1 MFSTNSLVTT
11 GVRDFSEIFPEGV
24 IRSSRSLASQNVH
37 VMQCLHNRSELV
49 VPPLTDTLVALS
61 LSATT
66 KLTVRVS
73 DQEFSEPL
81 QRGDAVIIPAGAA
94 SEWRCSGGDAD
105 YDMLHIYL
113 HAGLLAKASADT
125 DFDVSQADIA
135 LEFRVRD
142 PHIFHIGLSLLQE
155 LDHSRLGSKAY
166 VDLLAA
172 QLAMHLL
179 RRRSLND
186 DSARSYRG
194 GIPRYKL
201 RRVMDYIS
209 DNLDAELKIPEI
221 AQQVH
226 MSPSHFTRQFKL
238 ATGLAPHQYIMQKR
252 IEAAK
257 KMLSETEIPIA
268 QIALEIGFQSQS
280 RFTTLFRQLTG
291 TTPRAYRA
299 RNAFFCFSH
308 SGLEGARSPAAA
320 AEQYLR
326 VA

>member
-1 MFSTNSLVTT
+1 MLSTNSLVTT

-24 IRSSRSLASQNVH
+24 IRSSRSVASQNVQ
-37 VMQCLHNRSELV
+37 VMQFRHNRSELV
-49 VPPLTDTLVALS
+49 VPPLTNTLVALS
-61 LSATT
+61 LSTT
-66 KLTVRVS
+66 ANMTVRIN

-113 HAGLLAKASADT
+113 HSGLLSKASADT
-125 DFDVSQADIA
+125 DFDVSEADIGA
-135 LEFRVRD
+135 EFRVRD

-155 LDHSRLGSKAY
+155 LDDARLGSRAY

-179 RRRSLND
+179 RRHSVNNG
-186 DSARSYRG
+186 SAPSYGG

-201 RRVMDYIS
+201 RRVIDYIR
-209 DNLDAELKIPEI
+209 DNLGSDLKIAGI
-221 AQQVH
+221 AQQVNI
-226 MSPSHFTRQFKL
+226 SPSHFARLFKL

-252 IEAAK
+252 VEAAK
-257 KMLSETEIPIA
+257 KLLSETETPIA

-291 TTPRAYRA
+291 TTPRAYRGK
-299 RNAFFCFSH
+299 NAFFSFSH
-308 SGLEGARSPAAA
+308 RVLEGARLPAAA
-320 AEQYLR
+320 GRYLR

>member
-24 IRSSRSLASQNVH
+24 PSSCFLSSQNVH
-37 VMQCLHNRSELV
+37 LMQFRHNRGELV
-49 VPPLTDTLVALS
+49 VPPLTNTLVALS

-66 KLTVRVS
+66 NMTVRIN
-73 DQEFSEPL
+73 DQEFIEPL

-94 SEWRCSGGDAD
+94 SQWRCSGADAY

-113 HAGLLAKASADT
+113 HSGLLAKASADT
-125 DFDVSQADIA
+125 DFDVSQADIGV
-135 LEFRVRD
+135 EFCVRD
-142 PHIFHIGLSLLQE
+142 PQLFHIGLSLLKE
-155 LDHSRLGSKAY
+155 LGDAGLGSKAY

-179 RRRSLND
+179 RRHAVNNGP
-186 DSARSYRG
+186 ARSYSG

-201 RRVMDYIS
+201 RRVIDYIR
-209 DNLDAELKIPEI
+209 DNLGADLKIAKI
-221 AQQVH
+221 AQH
-226 MSPSHFTRQFKL
+226 ANISPSHFTRQFKL

-252 IEAAK
+252 IEAATK
-257 KMLSETEIPIA
+257 LLSETEIPIA

-299 RNAFFCFSH
+299 KNAFFSFPH
-308 SGLEGARSPAAA
+308 RLLAGAPVPEAA
-320 AEQYLR
+320 
-326 VA
+326 

>member
-1 MFSTNSLVTT
+1 MFSTNSLVMT

-24 IRSSRSLASQNVH
+24 IRSSRSLASQNAR
-37 VMQCLHNRSELV
+37 VMQFRHNRGELV
-49 VPPLTDTLVALS
+49 VPPLTNTLVALS

-66 KLTVRVS
+66 NLTVRIN

-81 QRGDAVIIPAGAA
+81 ERGDAVIIPAGAA
-94 SEWRCSGGDAD
+94 SEWRCCGGDAY

-113 HAGLLAKASADT
+113 HSGLLARASADT
-125 DFDVSQADIA
+125 DFDASQADIGV
-135 LEFRVRD
+135 EFRVRD

-155 LDHSRLGSKAY
+155 LDDARLGSKAY

-179 RRRSLND
+179 RRHSVND

-201 RRVMDYIS
+201 RRVIDYIR
-209 DNLDAELKIPEI
+209 DNLGVDLKIAEI
-221 AQQVH
+221 AQQVN

-257 KMLSETEIPIA
+257 KLLSETEIPIA

-280 RFTTLFRQLTG
+280 RFTTLFRQFTE

-299 RNAFFCFSH
+299 KNAFLCFSH
-308 SGLEGARSPAAA
+308 RVLDGARLPAAT
-320 AEQYLR
+320 ERYLR

>member
-1 MFSTNSLVTT
+1 MFSMNSLVTT

-24 IRSSRSLASQNVH
+24 IRSSWSLASQNVQ
-37 VMQCLHNRSELV
+37 VMQFRHNRSELV
-49 VPPLTDTLVALS
+49 VPPLTNTLVALS

-66 KLTVRVS
+66 NMTVRIN

-113 HAGLLAKASADT
+113 HSGLLAKASADT

-135 LEFRVRD
+135 VEFRVRD

-155 LDHSRLGSKAY
+155 LDDARLGSKAY

-179 RRRSLND
+179 RRHSVND
-186 DSARSYRG
+186 GSARSYRG

-201 RRVMDYIS
+201 RRVIDYIR
-209 DNLDAELKIPEI
+209 DNLGADLKIAEI
-221 AQQVH
+221 AQQVN

-257 KMLSETEIPIA
+257 KSLSETEIPIA

-291 TTPRAYRA
+291 TTPRAYRGK
-299 RNAFFCFSH
+299 NAFFCFSH
-308 SGLEGARSPAAA
+308 RVLEGARLPAAA
-320 AEQYLR
+320 ERYLR

>member
-1 MFSTNSLVTT
+1 M
-11 GVRDFSEIFPEGV
+11 
-24 IRSSRSLASQNVH
+24 
-37 VMQCLHNRSELV
+37 
-49 VPPLTDTLVALS
+49 
-61 LSATT
+61 
-66 KLTVRVS
+66 
-73 DQEFSEPL
+73 
-81 QRGDAVIIPAGAA
+81 
-94 SEWRCSGGDAD
+94 D

-113 HAGLLAKASADT
+113 HSGLLAKASADT
-125 DFDVSQADIA
+125 DFDVSQADIGV
-135 LEFRVRD
+135 EFRVRD

-155 LDHSRLGSKAY
+155 LDDARLGSKAY

-179 RRRSLND
+179 RRHSVND
-186 DSARSYRG
+186 GFARSYKG

-201 RRVMDYIS
+201 RRVIDYIRDDLS
-209 DNLDAELKIPEI
+209 ADLKIAEI
-221 AQQVH
+221 AQQVN

-257 KMLSETEIPIA
+257 KLLSETEIPIA
-268 QIALEIGFQSQS
+268 QIALEIGFESQS

-299 RNAFFCFSH
+299 KNAFFGLSH
-308 SGLEGARSPAAA
+308 RVLEGARLPAAA
-320 AEQYLR
+320 ERYLR

>member
-1 MFSTNSLVTT
+1 M
-11 GVRDFSEIFPEGV
+11 
-24 IRSSRSLASQNVH
+24 
-37 VMQCLHNRSELV
+37 
-49 VPPLTDTLVALS
+49 
-61 LSATT
+61 
-66 KLTVRVS
+66 TVRIN

-81 QRGDAVIIPAGAA
+81 ERGDAVIIPAGAA

-113 HAGLLAKASADT
+113 HSGLLAKASADT
-125 DFDVSQADIA
+125 DFDVSQAD
-135 LEFRVRD
+135 LGVEFRVRD

-155 LDHSRLGSKAY
+155 LDDARLGSRAY

-179 RRRSLND
+179 RRHSANNG
-186 DSARSYRG
+186 SARSYTG

-201 RRVMDYIS
+201 RRVIDYIR
-209 DNLDAELKIPEI
+209 DNLGVDLKIAEI
-221 AQQVH
+221 AQQVN

-238 ATGLAPHQYIMQKR
+238 ATGLAPHQYIMQTR

-257 KMLSETEIPIA
+257 KLLSETEIPIA

-299 RNAFFCFSH
+299 KNAFFGFSH
-308 SGLEGARSPAAA
+308 HVFNGARLPAA